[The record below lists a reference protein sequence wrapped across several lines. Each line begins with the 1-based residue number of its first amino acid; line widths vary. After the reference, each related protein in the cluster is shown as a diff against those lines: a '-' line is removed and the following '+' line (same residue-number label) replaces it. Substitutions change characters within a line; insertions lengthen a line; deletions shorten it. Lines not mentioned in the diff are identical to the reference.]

1 MSELWDLKHTSE
13 QPNCN
18 VANISLR
25 FEGEILEIFMFTF
38 FVLYLDQLLI
48 GDRTAHH
55 WHVSTKLSEQT
66 MANLYARQSHLCQ
79 SLRITLS
86 RVGTNG

>member
-25 FEGEILEIFMFTF
+25 FEGEILEIDMFTF
-38 FVLYLDQLLI
+38 FVLYLDQLLQLAI
-48 GDRTAHH
+48 EQPITAMFLLNYVNKR
-55 WHVSTKLSEQT
+55 WQPLMLGRRNSAK
-66 MANLYARQSHLCQ
+66 A
-79 SLRITLS
+79 
-86 RVGTNG
+86 